1 MTLQQDLGG
10 GGGFPSF
17 RKWNSVY
24 FVSACFTGLWKLTYW
39 MVKFSSSGD
48 ICIWRFMCR
57 LHFHCTMRLS
67 IELENFQILKSK
79 GLVFA
84 QF

>member
-48 ICIWRFMCR
+48 ICIWRYMQ
-57 LHFHCTMRLS
+57 TTLS
-67 IELENFQILKSK
+67 LIGENIQQLYLK
-79 GLVFA
+79 
-84 QF
+84 